1 MSKSMTSN
9 KPYLMRATLEWIVDN
24 QCAPYLIVNTLQ
36 ESVQVPEGFDQDGQI
51 TLNISANAV
60 RDFVIDN
67 DAVSFSTKFSGVVTN
82 IYVPCSA
89 VLGLVAKENGQG
101 IFFEI
106 EDADKLD
113 EDSDLVAESADT
125 PVAKPKKSAKPT
137 LKVVK

>member
-1 MSKSMTSN
+1 MSNSMTSN
-9 KPYLMRATLEWIVDN
+9 KPYLMRATLEWVVDN
-24 QCAPYLIVNTLQ
+24 QCSPYLIVNTLQ
-36 ESVQVPEGFDQDGQI
+36 AGVQVPEGFDQNGQI

-67 DAVSFSTKFSGVVTN
+67 EAVSFSTKFSGVVTE
-82 IYVPCSA
+82 IYVPCVA

-106 EDADKLD
+106 EESESEQVDSSVQSEEVAAPVTKL
-113 EDSDLVAESADT
+113 
-125 PVAKPKKSAKPT
+125 KKSGKPT